1 MSLIKYKVITIKM
14 GNTPIGRLL
23 LFSSNTIYYKFLMF
37 VFGLVQVL
45 H

>member
-1 MSLIKYKVITIKM
+1 MSLIKYKVKTTKM
-14 GNTPIGRLL
+14 GNTPIGSLL
-23 LFSSNTIYYKFLMF
+23 FFSSNTIYYKFLMS